1 MRFLLPT
8 VVAAVLIT
16 GPAEAEQESF
26 AVIGFGTASCKSWTA
41 DRRSGQA
48 LGSEQWAL
56 GFAAGMA
63 NGLGPNSGVDPLSG
77 VDAVWAWIDNYC
89 QVHPLE
95 TVVNATTEF
104 VFARPHPG
112 AADLP

>member
-1 MRFLLPT
+1 MRFLLLT
-8 VVAAVLIT
+8 VLAAVLMT

-26 AVIGFGTASCKSWTA
+26 AVIGFGTASCGSWTA

-77 VDAVWAWIDNYC
+77 VTRMRFG
-89 QVHPLE
+89 PGS
-95 TVVNATTEF
+95 TTT
-104 VFARPHPG
+104 ARFIR
-112 AADLP
+112 LKRW